1 MEYTVEQI
9 KEMNIYEKMSNT
21 RLFMQEE
28 GIKKLGKN
36 TFAKY
41 DYYKLADINTVMNK
55 GLQKFR
61 LFTQIEVQT
70 QIAILEIVNVDNPQE
85 KVMYSMPFIEAEMK
99 SASKIQSWGSSVSYL
114 SRYLILE
121 AFQIGE
127 AEVDVDSTEES
138 EARAEAQKEPKKLS
152 LKEEVVAL
160 CREKASENRTAVN
173 SIVKKYNTN
182 SIAVSKI
189 EDEEILKQIKEE
201 IEQL

>member
-99 SASKIQSWGSSVSYL
+99 SPSKTKSLPTSNAS
-114 SRYLILE
+114 
-121 AFQIGE
+121 
-127 AEVDVDSTEES
+127 
-138 EARAEAQKEPKKLS
+138 
-152 LKEEVVAL
+152 
-160 CREKASENRTAVN
+160 
-173 SIVKKYNTN
+173 
-182 SIAVSKI
+182 
-189 EDEEILKQIKEE
+189 
-201 IEQL
+201 

>member
-138 EARAEAQKEPKKLS
+138 VARAEVVQPNKSS
-152 LKEEVVAL
+152 LKDEVVAL
-160 CREKASENRTAVN
+160 CREKAGENRTAVN
-173 SIVKKYNTN
+173 TIIKKYNNN

-201 IEQL
+201 IEKL

>member
-1 MEYTVEQI
+1 MKRKINAILKPYSGLNEQ
-9 KEMNIYEKMSNT
+9 
-21 RLFMQEE
+21 
-28 GIKKLGKN
+28 
-36 TFAKY
+36 
-41 DYYKLADINTVMNK
+41 
-55 GLQKFR
+55 
-61 LFTQIEVQT
+61 FTQIEVQT

-99 SASKIQSWGSSVSYL
+99 SASRIQSWGSSVSYL

-138 EARAEAQKEPKKLS
+138 EARAEAQQEPKKLS

-173 SIVKKYNTN
+173 SIVKKYNNN

-189 EDEEILKQIKEE
+189 EDEEILRQIKEE
-201 IEQL
+201 IEKL

>member
-21 RLFMQEE
+21 RLFMQEV

-173 SIVKKYNTN
+173 SIVKKYNNN

-201 IEQL
+201 IEKL

>member
-1 MEYTVEQI
+1 MEYTVVQI
-9 KEMNIYEKMSNT
+9 KDMNIYEKMSNT

-138 EARAEAQKEPKKLS
+138 EARAEAQQEPKKLS

-173 SIVKKYNTN
+173 SIVKKYNNN

-201 IEQL
+201 IEKL

>member
-99 SASKIQSWGSSVSYL
+99 SASKIQRWGSSVSYL

-173 SIVKKYNTN
+173 SIVKKYNNN

-201 IEQL
+201 IEKL

>member
-173 SIVKKYNTN
+173 SIVKKYNNN

-189 EDEEILKQIKEE
+189 EDEEILRQIKEE
-201 IEQL
+201 IEKL

>member
-152 LKEEVVAL
+152 LKEEVVEL
-160 CREKASENRTAVN
+160 CREKASEKRTAVN
-173 SIVKKYNTN
+173 SIVKKYTNN

-201 IEQL
+201 IEKL

>member
-173 SIVKKYNTN
+173 SIVKKYNNN

-189 EDEEILKQIKEE
+189 EDEEVLKQIKEE
-201 IEQL
+201 IEKL

>member
-127 AEVDVDSTEES
+127 AEVDVDTTEES

-173 SIVKKYNTN
+173 SIVKKYNNN

-201 IEQL
+201 IEKL

>member
-1 MEYTVEQI
+1 M
-9 KEMNIYEKMSNT
+9 KRK
-21 RLFMQEE
+21 
-28 GIKKLGKN
+28 
-36 TFAKY
+36 
-41 DYYKLADINTVMNK
+41 INAILK
-55 GLQKFR
+55 PYSGLNER
-61 LFTQIEVQT
+61 FTQIEVQT
-70 QIAILEIVNVDNPQE
+70 QIAILEIINVDNTQE

-99 SASKIQSWGSSVSYL
+99 SASRIQSWGSSVSYL

-138 EARAEAQKEPKKLS
+138 EARAEVTQQSNKSS
-152 LKEEVVAL
+152 LKDEVVAL

-173 SIVKKYNTN
+173 SIVKKYNNN

-201 IEQL
+201 VEKL

>member
-1 MEYTVEQI
+1 
-9 KEMNIYEKMSNT
+9 
-21 RLFMQEE
+21 
-28 GIKKLGKN
+28 
-36 TFAKY
+36 
-41 DYYKLADINTVMNK
+41 MNK
-55 GLQKFR
+55 ALQKFR

-173 SIVKKYNTN
+173 SIVKKYNNN

-201 IEQL
+201 IEKL

>member
-127 AEVDVDSTEES
+127 AEADVDSTEES

-173 SIVKKYNTN
+173 SIVKKYNNN

-201 IEQL
+201 IEKL

>member
-152 LKEEVVAL
+152 LKEEVVTL

-173 SIVKKYNTN
+173 SIVKKYNNN

-201 IEQL
+201 IEKL

>member
-61 LFTQIEVQT
+61 LFTQIELQT

-173 SIVKKYNTN
+173 SIVKKYNNN

-201 IEQL
+201 IEKL

>member
-99 SASKIQSWGSSVSYL
+99 SASKIQSWGSSISYL
-114 SRYLILE
+114 SRYLSLE
-121 AFQIGE
+121 TFQIGE

-173 SIVKKYNTN
+173 SIVKKYNNN

-201 IEQL
+201 IEKL

>member
-1 MEYTVEQI
+1 M
-9 KEMNIYEKMSNT
+9 
-21 RLFMQEE
+21 
-28 GIKKLGKN
+28 
-36 TFAKY
+36 
-41 DYYKLADINTVMNK
+41 
-55 GLQKFR
+55 
-61 LFTQIEVQT
+61 QT
-70 QIAILEIVNVDNPQE
+70 QIAILEITNVDNPQE

-173 SIVKKYNTN
+173 SIVKKYNNN

-201 IEQL
+201 IEKL

>member
-114 SRYLILE
+114 SRYLITE

-173 SIVKKYNTN
+173 SIVKKYNNN

-201 IEQL
+201 IEKL

>member
-1 MEYTVEQI
+1 
-9 KEMNIYEKMSNT
+9 
-21 RLFMQEE
+21 
-28 GIKKLGKN
+28 
-36 TFAKY
+36 
-41 DYYKLADINTVMNK
+41 
-55 GLQKFR
+55 
-61 LFTQIEVQT
+61 
-70 QIAILEIVNVDNPQE
+70 
-85 KVMYSMPFIEAEMK
+85 MPFIEAEMK

-173 SIVKKYNTN
+173 SIVKKYNNN

-201 IEQL
+201 IEKL

>member
-70 QIAILEIVNVDNPQE
+70 QIAILEITNVDNPQE

-173 SIVKKYNTN
+173 SIVKKYNNN

-189 EDEEILKQIKEE
+189 EDEEILRQIKEE
-201 IEQL
+201 IEKL

>member
-9 KEMNIYEKMSNT
+9 KEMNVYEKMSNA

-55 GLQKFR
+55 ALQKFR

-70 QIAILEIVNVDNPQE
+70 QIAILEIINVDNTQE

-99 SASKIQSWGSSVSYL
+99 SASRIQSWGSSVSYL

-127 AEVDVDSTEES
+127 AEVDVDTTEES
-138 EARAEAQKEPKKLS
+138 EARAEVQPNKLS

-160 CREKASENRTAVN
+160 CREKAGENRAAVN
-173 SIVKKYNTN
+173 TIIKKYNNN

-201 IEQL
+201 VEKL

>member
-1 MEYTVEQI
+1 
-9 KEMNIYEKMSNT
+9 MNIYEKMSNT

-70 QIAILEIVNVDNPQE
+70 QIAILEIANVDKPQE
-85 KVMYSMPFIEAEMK
+85 KVIYSMPFIEAEMK

-173 SIVKKYNTN
+173 SIVKKYNNN

-201 IEQL
+201 IEKL

>member
-1 MEYTVEQI
+1 MEYTIEQI

-173 SIVKKYNTN
+173 SIVKKYNNN

-201 IEQL
+201 IEKL

>member
-1 MEYTVEQI
+1 
-9 KEMNIYEKMSNT
+9 
-21 RLFMQEE
+21 
-28 GIKKLGKN
+28 
-36 TFAKY
+36 
-41 DYYKLADINTVMNK
+41 MNK
-55 GLQKFR
+55 ALQKFR

-70 QIAILEIVNVDNPQE
+70 QIAILEIINVDNTQE

-99 SASKIQSWGSSVSYL
+99 SASRIQSWGSSVSYL

-138 EARAEAQKEPKKLS
+138 VARAEVSQQPNKSS
-152 LKEEVVAL
+152 LKDEVVAL
-160 CREKASENRTAVN
+160 CREKAGENRTAVN
-173 SIVKKYNTN
+173 TIIKKYNNN

-201 IEQL
+201 VEKL

>member
-1 MEYTVEQI
+1 MEYTIEQI

-138 EARAEAQKEPKKLS
+138 EARAEAQQEPKKLS

-173 SIVKKYNTN
+173 SIVKKYNNN

-189 EDEEILKQIKEE
+189 EDEEILRQIKEE
-201 IEQL
+201 IEKL

>member
-9 KEMNIYEKMSNT
+9 KEMNVYEKMSNA

-55 GLQKFR
+55 ALQKFR

-70 QIAILEIVNVDNPQE
+70 QIAILEIINVDNTQE

-99 SASKIQSWGSSVSYL
+99 SASRIQSWGSSVSYL

-138 EARAEAQKEPKKLS
+138 EARAEVQPNKPS

-160 CREKASENRTAVN
+160 CREKAGENRAAVN
-173 SIVKKYNTN
+173 TIIKKYNNN

-189 EDEEILKQIKEE
+189 EDEEILKKIKEE
-201 IEQL
+201 VEKL

>member
-138 EARAEAQKEPKKLS
+138 VARAEVSQQPNKSS
-152 LKEEVVAL
+152 LKDEVVAL
-160 CREKASENRTAVN
+160 CREKAGENRAAVN
-173 SIVKKYNTN
+173 TIIKKYNNN

-189 EDEEILKQIKEE
+189 EDEEVLKQIKEE
-201 IEQL
+201 VEKL

>member
-9 KEMNIYEKMSNT
+9 KEMNVYEKMSNA

-55 GLQKFR
+55 ALQKFR

-70 QIAILEIVNVDNPQE
+70 QIAILEIINVDNTQE

-138 EARAEAQKEPKKLS
+138 EARAEVQPNKPS

-160 CREKASENRTAVN
+160 CREKAGENRAAVN
-173 SIVKKYNTN
+173 TIIKKYNNN

-189 EDEEILKQIKEE
+189 EDEEILKKIKEE
-201 IEQL
+201 VEKL

>member
-138 EARAEAQKEPKKLS
+138 VARAEVVQPNKSS

-173 SIVKKYNTN
+173 SIVKKYNNN

-201 IEQL
+201 IEKL

>member
-1 MEYTVEQI
+1 M
-9 KEMNIYEKMSNT
+9 
-21 RLFMQEE
+21 
-28 GIKKLGKN
+28 
-36 TFAKY
+36 
-41 DYYKLADINTVMNK
+41 
-55 GLQKFR
+55 
-61 LFTQIEVQT
+61 QT

-173 SIVKKYNTN
+173 SIVKKYNNN

-201 IEQL
+201 IEKL

>member
-114 SRYLILE
+114 SRYLIWE

-173 SIVKKYNTN
+173 SIVKKYNNN

-201 IEQL
+201 IEKL

>member
-114 SRYLILE
+114 ARYLILE

-173 SIVKKYNTN
+173 SIVKKYNNN

-201 IEQL
+201 IEKL

>member
-1 MEYTVEQI
+1 MEYTIEQI
-9 KEMNIYEKMSNT
+9 KEMNIYEKMSTT

-173 SIVKKYNTN
+173 SIVKKYNNN

-201 IEQL
+201 IEKL

>member
-61 LFTQIEVQT
+61 LFTQKKKQT
-70 QIAILEIVNVDNPQE
+70 QIAIIEIVNVDNPQE

-173 SIVKKYNTN
+173 SIVKKYNNN

-201 IEQL
+201 IEKL

>member
-1 MEYTVEQI
+1 
-9 KEMNIYEKMSNT
+9 
-21 RLFMQEE
+21 
-28 GIKKLGKN
+28 
-36 TFAKY
+36 
-41 DYYKLADINTVMNK
+41 MNK
-55 GLQKFR
+55 ALQKFR

-70 QIAILEIVNVDNPQE
+70 QIAILEIINVDNTQE

-173 SIVKKYNTN
+173 SIVKKYNNN

-201 IEQL
+201 IEKL

>member
-160 CREKASENRTAVN
+160 CREKASENITAVN
-173 SIVKKYNTN
+173 SIVKKYNNN

-201 IEQL
+201 IEKL

>member
-55 GLQKFR
+55 GFQKFR

-173 SIVKKYNTN
+173 SIVKKYNNN

-201 IEQL
+201 IEKL